1 MPHTFFHQKF
11 KPLTCNF
18 FLQYQERNFN
28 FFMRFVLR
36 FISAILY
43 QIRRKKRSHRH
54 QFNVDPL
61 QSNENMLEYQP

>member
-1 MPHTFFHQKF
+1 
-11 KPLTCNF
+11 
-18 FLQYQERNFN
+18 
-28 FFMRFVLR
+28 MRFVLR

>member
-1 MPHTFFHQKF
+1 MPHTFLHQKF
-11 KPLTCNF
+11 KPLTCIF
-18 FLQYQERNFN
+18 FLQYQERNFK

>member
-1 MPHTFFHQKF
+1 MQ
-11 KPLTCNF
+11 F